1 MMRKLLAALLFSC
14 LLLPGAARAELDKR
28 PPEFIGMRVGFAG
41 RYKAGLWTP
50 VELRLRGGTETL
62 SGRVRVWTADSDG
75 VPCST
80 TTPEP
85 TTRILPGQETLVRL
99 CVRFG
104 HVESSLRAEFQVGE
118 RTVAEKTFAT
128 GEPQAPRPQAG
139 GAADA
144 GYFREAVAS
153 QALIVQVGPEPLGLE
168 EAVALTQAGGEPRA
182 AVARLDDA
190 GSLPAQWQG
199 YEGVDAVV
207 LATAP
212 SETFHKIPVGDARI
226 EALDRW
232 VRMGGTLVLC
242 AGAQAGA
249 ILREGAP
256 LARFAPGPFQGVMS
270 LPQTGALEAFARS
283 QNPIPRSGPER
294 GAIHVARLT
303 GVRGKIEA
311 AEADLPLVVRTP
323 RGFGQVVFFAADLDR
338 PPLSRWSDRK
348 LLLARL
354 LDLPAAETPTEDR
367 PVRMHYGYADIAG
380 QLRSALDRYAGVRLV
395 PFSAVAL
402 LAVLYILCIGPGDY
416 FFLRK
421 FLPRME
427 WTWLTFPAI
436 VLGLCGGAYVMAHRL
451 KGDQL
456 RVCQADLVDVDASG
470 SVRGTSWMHVF
481 SPRME
486 TFNLVPA
493 PRLPDGRTADAA
505 DTMIA
510 WLGLPGD
517 GLGGMYQTG
526 PAGGAGASSG
536 APSGWW
542 SGRYSAAPGL
552 EAIQGVPIPVWS
564 SKSFTARWTAQSQPG
579 AVETLLVEEG
589 RVPRGTVTNRL
600 DFPLVDC
607 ILAYDRYL
615 YDLGTLEPGRPV
627 EIGPTTRTTE
637 LAAVVQGPMQ
647 SLFGK
652 TLSGRASSSPYD
664 PASVDVL
671 YILRAMTFFEA
682 VDGRRQTGLVNDYQP
697 FVDLS
702 GQLLAGRAVL
712 VACPAW
718 PPPHFLEDPKY
729 YRGQPAPYPG
739 ADLLRDGRPI
749 YGPQDQ
755 RTTVLR
761 FVLEVRP
768 SGGQ

>member
-1 MMRKLLAALLFSC
+1 MTQALKFPTLFLLA
-14 LLLPGAARAELDKR
+14 LLLPTGARAGPEGSPGR
-28 PPEFIGMRVGFAG
+28 PPEFVGIRVGLAG

-50 VELRLRGGTETL
+50 VELRLRGGTDPL
-62 SGRVRVWTADSDG
+62 LGCVRVWTADSDG

-85 TTRILPGQETLVRL
+85 ATQVLPGQETLVRL

-104 HVESSLRAEFQVGE
+104 HVESSLQAEFQVGE
-118 RTVAEKTFAT
+118 RTVAQKTFAT
-128 GEPQAPRPQAG
+128 GEPQAGHPPAAG
-139 GAADA
+139 VADA
-144 GYFREAVAS
+144 GYFREALAS
-153 QALIVQVGPEPLGLE
+153 QALIVQVGPDSLGLE

-182 AVARLDDA
+182 ALARLDDA
-190 GSLPAQWQG
+190 GSFPARWQD

-207 LATAP
+207 LSTGRP
-212 SETFHKIPVGDARI
+212 EGFRKLPDAVARM

-242 AGAQAGA
+242 VGSQAGE
-249 ILREGAP
+249 ILRQGAP
-256 LARFAPGPFQGVMS
+256 LARFAPGPFQDVMS
-270 LPQTGALEAFARS
+270 LSQTGALEAFAKS

-294 GAIHVARLT
+294 GEIHAARL
-303 GVRGKIEA
+303 GRVRGKIEA

-380 QLRSALDRYAGVRLV
+380 QLRSALDRYVGVRLV
-395 PFSAVAL
+395 PFSVVAL

-436 VLGLCGGAYVMAHRL
+436 VLGLCGGAYVVAHRL

-456 RVCQADLVDVDASG
+456 RVHQADLVDVDASG
-470 SVRGTSWMHVF
+470 SVRGTSWISVF

-486 TFNLVPA
+486 TFNLALA
-493 PRLPDGRTADAA
+493 PRLPDGLPADAA
-505 DTMIA
+505 DTTLA
-510 WLGLPGD
+510 WMGLPGD
-517 GLGGMYQTG
+517 GLGGMYQPG
-526 PAGGAGASSG
+526 PAGGAGTFSG
-536 APSGWW
+536 TPSGWW
-542 SGRYSAAPGL
+542 SSRYSVTPGL
-552 EAIQGVPIPVWS
+552 GAIQGVPIQVWS
-564 SKSFTARWTAQSQPG
+564 SKSFTGRWTAQSQPG
-579 AVETLLVEEG
+579 AIEASLVEEG
-589 RVPRGTVTNRL
+589 RVARGTVTNRL
-600 DFPLVDC
+600 DFPLADC

-615 YDLGTLEPGRPV
+615 YDLGRLEPGRPV
-627 EIGPTTRTTE
+627 EIGPMTRTTE

-647 SLFGK
+647 ALFGK
-652 TLSGRASSSPYD
+652 TLAGRTSSSPYD
-664 PASVDVL
+664 PSSVDVL

-682 VDGRRQTGLVNDYQP
+682 VEGRRQTGLVNDYQP

-702 GQLLAGRAVL
+702 GQLLSGRAVL
-712 VACPAW
+712 VACPGG
-718 PPPHFLEDPKY
+718 PP
-729 YRGQPAPYPG
+729 PYPG

-761 FVLEVRP
+761 FVLEVRLG
-768 SGGQ
+768 GGQ